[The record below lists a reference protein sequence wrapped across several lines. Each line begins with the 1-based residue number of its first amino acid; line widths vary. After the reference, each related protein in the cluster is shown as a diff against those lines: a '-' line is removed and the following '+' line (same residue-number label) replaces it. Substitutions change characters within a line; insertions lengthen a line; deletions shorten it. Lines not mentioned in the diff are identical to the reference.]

1 MKNIIFTTLA
11 VIFGTVAMSSCA
23 DMLDDIKPKDK
34 IDAGMMTESDLS
46 KVVNGVYATM
56 ESHMSAM

>member
-1 MKNIIFTTLA
+1 
-11 VIFGTVAMSSCA
+11 MSSCA

-46 KVVNGVYATM
+46 RKWSMVYMPQWRAI
-56 ESHMSAM
+56 

>member
-1 MKNIIFTTLA
+1 
-11 VIFGTVAMSSCA
+11 MSSCA

-56 ESHMSAM
+56 ESHMSAMW